1 MSKIGKYE
9 RNHAKKYEKQCDSKR
24 RNEGNMVAEREE
36 VQLTEK
42 REDPQNKTQGN
53 RNEVEIVF
61 DAISCNESFARV
73 AVAAFIT
80 HLNPD
85 RKSVV

>member
-1 MSKIGKYE
+1 
-9 RNHAKKYEKQCDSKR
+9 
-24 RNEGNMVAEREE
+24 MVAEREE

-73 AVAAFIT
+73 A
-80 HLNPD
+80 D
-85 RKSVV
+85 KGKSHAGTLQFRFRGKQRFHGFLKILDPLSLISDLDG

>member
-1 MSKIGKYE
+1 
-9 RNHAKKYEKQCDSKR
+9 
-24 RNEGNMVAEREE
+24 MVAEREE

-73 AVAAFIT
+73 A
-80 HLNPD
+80 D
-85 RKSVV
+85 KGKSHAGKLPRPTEPLL